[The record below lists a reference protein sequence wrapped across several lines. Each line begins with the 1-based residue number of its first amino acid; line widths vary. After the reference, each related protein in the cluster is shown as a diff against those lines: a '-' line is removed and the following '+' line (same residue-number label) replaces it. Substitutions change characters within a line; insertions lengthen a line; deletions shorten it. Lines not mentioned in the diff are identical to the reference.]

1 MVMIVPKC
9 LENMQTWA
17 LKMALV
23 ACVPWGPSNITPFH
37 QSWHF
42 AHWER
47 REAAWVQ
54 HSAGAASGGLGLC
67 LVPFGL
73 NNSKGTNGL
82 SIPHDNDDIHNYC
95 YTCTWSILVVTFLPL
110 EFGMVVSAAKKKNCR
125 CKIQSFMIFGS
136 MKLQSTENTLQLTL
150 PSPQIFLTV
159 ASEFGKLV
167 DDKFRFN
174 LVWTQDCPFNFL
186 ERYSSWLSCNTAYKI
201 LWHRVVETCRI

>member
-1 MVMIVPKC
+1 MSLEAPATSHPSINPGISPIESEEKLPECSTLLVLLPVVLGCALSFLAWTILKVQMAWAFLMIMMTFIIIVIHVP
-9 LENMQTWA
+9 E
-17 LKMALV
+17 V
-23 ACVPWGPSNITPFH
+23 
-37 QSWHF
+37 SW
-42 AHWER
+42 
-47 REAAWVQ
+47 
-54 HSAGAASGGLGLC
+54 
-67 LVPFGL
+67 
-73 NNSKGTNGL
+73 L
-82 SIPHDNDDIHNYC
+82 S
-95 YTCTWSILVVTFLPL
+95 LFLPL
-110 EFGMVVSAAKKKNCR
+110 EFGMVVSAAKKNCR